1 MDCDGVRRSSVNWRG
16 CMVTY
21 FAFNDFI
28 CCIRGQSFFT
38 GYTRPEH
45 IFGIWQI
52 FSDPLNFCSQISD
65 PLFFCGK
72 ISDPLRLFQTPYF
85 FGGKFQTP

>member
-28 CCIRGQSFFT
+28 CCINKVLS
-38 GYTRPEH
+38 
-45 IFGIWQI
+45 II
-52 FSDPLNFCSQISD
+52 ISV
-65 PLFFCGK
+65 
-72 ISDPLRLFQTPYF
+72 
-85 FGGKFQTP
+85 